1 MIAIVSFDQGVIME
15 NINTFE
21 RLIALSKVKIVS
33 LDEETGVDGSTRID
47 TIKSDYKENK
57 FEKADELYLR
67 EYDNILKTLLE
78 DTKVLKWRYAGNGM
92 TLQQV
97 GDILG
102 LTRERV
108 RQIEEKELK
117 KLRIMLAANGYME
130 NPYSTVVEKN
140 NGI

>member
-1 MIAIVSFDQGVIME
+1 ME
-15 NINTFE
+15 NINSFE

-33 LDEETGVDGSTRID
+33 LDEEIGVDGSTRID

-130 NPYSTVVEKN
+130 NPYRTVVEKN

>member
-1 MIAIVSFDQGVIME
+1 ME
-15 NINTFE
+15 NINSFE

-33 LDEETGVDGSTRID
+33 LDEEIGVDGSTRID